1 MIGESV
7 YNCVGKTLW
16 NVSGEAWRALPEAG
30 MAAAVHVVRSGH
42 DLVRETGRMVSRWRP
57 CCGDCVSAGG
67 MRTTF

>member
-42 DLVRETGRMVSRWRP
+42 DLVRETGHMVSRWRH
-57 CCGDCVSAGG
+57 DVSNHARAEG
-67 MRTTF
+67 RCKKH